1 MVVPG
6 EQTVNKIKRVDVAG
20 TKTWHDYDNA
30 LGTRP
35 AAITVNLY
43 QDDVL
48 FDTATATA
56 DDGWAY
62 QFTGLP
68 EAAANGAI
76 HVYTVQE
83 EAVEHYATV
92 IDGTAIANTLDPK
105 LNDIAR

>member
-1 MVVPG
+1 MARLR
-6 EQTVNKIKRVDVAG
+6 QR
-20 TKTWHDYDNA
+20 